1 MTMSSYAG
9 FGILGILALSLGG
22 LNAYQYSSS
31 KRIEFLFECE
41 RERARI
47 NDDQMRDNLVKMIG
61 DMRDQN
67 MEIAR
72 GQGRID
78 GIISAINNIKM
89 EDGNE
94 YSRVWHDGYYRGTS
108 QAEYVAESSYEAGYH
123 KATEDGHCTAKTD
136 VKIRESAKEAAASI
150 MKKDQNQPIV
160 NKSEEKKVEQKTEK
174 LTTEK

>member
-1 MTMSSYAG
+1 MSSYFG
-9 FGILGILALSLGG
+9 FGLAGIVALSLGG

-41 RERARI
+41 RERSRI

-123 KATEDGHCTAKTD
+123 KATEDGHCSAKAD
-136 VKIRESAKEAAASI
+136 IKIRESAKEAAASI
-150 MKKDQNQPIV
+150 LKDQKQQFT
-160 NKSEEKKVEQKTEK
+160 NKPVEKKPEQKNDK
-174 LTTEK
+174 VTTEK